1 MAKELRHF
9 SDLIGCTLTD
19 VRDEQGERIVFTLDD
34 GRDAWL
40 YHSQDCC
47 EYVRVEEIHG
57 DLADLV
63 GTPIL
68 LAEEV
73 ELDEGQ
79 PDDSGMMGSNDCW
92 KWTFY
97 KLATVK
103 GHVTIRWLGESN
115 GYYGVSVDFAALSAR
130 QTTDREDGK

>member
-1 MAKELRHF
+1 MSNELAKF
-9 SDLIGCTLTD
+9 SDLVGCTLTD
-19 VRDEQGERIVFTLDD
+19 ARNENDERIVFTLDD

-63 GTPIL
+63 GAPIL

-73 ELDEGQ
+73 EFDEGEA
-79 PDDSGMMGSNDCW
+79 DDSGRQGSDDCW

-115 GYYGVSVDFAALSAR
+115 GYYGVSVYFAADAFPAE
-130 QTTDREDGK
+130 RERGQ